1 MTEQMAIDIVRKEKA
16 YMDSHAGKAQSEA
29 FEMAIKALE
38 EIQQY
43 RVLGLTPTQIYEKIG
58 GLDVELGKYHSL
70 GTVEELRVARDKQIE
85 FCKWEDTEILREKGI
100 QYSSDGLFKPSCND
114 NEDDFRD
121 WGWIRHFR
129 FCPYCGK
136 RIEVVD

>member
-1 MTEQMAIDIVRKEKA
+1 MSKEVEDNQGTE
-16 YMDSHAGKAQSEA
+16 
-29 FEMAIKALE
+29 
-38 EIQQY
+38 
-43 RVLGLTPTQIYEKIG
+43 
-58 GLDVELGKYHSL
+58 
-70 GTVEELRVARDKQIE
+70 E
-85 FCKWEDTEILREKGI
+85 FCKWEATESLREKGI

-121 WGWIRHFR
+121 WGWIRHFS